1 MHIYSHRDCTL
12 HEVPEGHPERPDRL
26 THLLRIME
34 SEGLLDDHPLL
45 IPKPLPIDLIRKAH
59 HPEHDAYLSR
69 QTPDPI
75 IQLDPDTWF
84 SPHSLRAAHLAAG
97 AVWDGVLD
105 IIEERCNRVFCAV
118 RPPGHHAEIN
128 SAMGFCLL
136 NSVAISAINS
146 LDLEQINRVAILDF
160 DVHHGNGTVD
170 ICKDRPE
177 ILVCSSFQHP
187 WYPNR
192 LYDINRPNIVN
203 TPLRSG
209 TQGDEFRKEI
219 ERTWFP
225 AIEKHRPNLVFIS
238 AGFDAHQQ
246 DPLSEIS
253 LTEDDF
259 YWITSEIARLSEQYS
274 DGRVVSVLEG
284 GYDLKSLGN
293 SCIAHLKA
301 LL

>member
-1 MHIYSHRDCTL
+1 MLRLEALPPMDAMRPPAI
-12 HEVPEGHPERPDRL
+12 ERPATTSVGAATALVDEVIARGGGG
-26 THLLRIME
+26 E
-34 SEGLLDDHPLL
+34 DAPSGFGL
-45 IPKPLPIDLIRKAH
+45 I
-59 HPEHDAYLSR
+59 
-69 QTPDPI
+69 
-75 IQLDPDTWF
+75 
-84 SPHSLRAAHLAAG
+84 
-97 AVWDGVLD
+97 
-105 IIEERCNRVFCAV
+105 
-118 RPPGHHAEIN
+118 RPPGHHAVPRGP
-128 SAMGFCLL
+128 MGFCL
-136 NSVAISAINS
+136 VGTAAAAARHA
-146 LDLEQINRVAILDF
+146 QKKGFQKILIFDY

-177 ILVCSSFQHP
+177 ILVCSRFQHP

-192 LYDINRPNIVN
+192 LYDLNRPNIVN

-219 ERTWFP
+219 ERTWLP
-225 AIEKHRPNLVFIS
+225 AIEKHQPNLVFIS

-246 DPLSEIS
+246 DPLSEIN

-284 GYDLKSLGN
+284 GYVLKSLGN

>member
-1 MHIYSHRDCTL
+1 
-12 HEVPEGHPERPDRL
+12 
-26 THLLRIME
+26 ME
-34 SEGLLDDHPLL
+34 SEGMLDDHPLL
-45 IPKPLPIDLIRKAH
+45 IPKPLSIDLIRKAH
-59 HPEHDAYLSR
+59 HPEHCAYLSR

-105 IIEERCNRVFCAV
+105 IIEERCKRVFCAV

-146 LDLEQINRVAILDF
+146 LDLEQIDRVAILDF

-192 LYDINRPNIVN
+192 LYDLNRPNIVN

-284 GYDLKSLGN
+284 GYDLESLGN